1 MKNDVI
7 HLEFINIH
15 IDIVTDGLMVR
26 DEKKLHFYLIN
37 YCLAFRFT
45 YLRDDLSF

>member
-1 MKNDVI
+1 MKKNHSTNSFSVSDIFMKNDVI

-26 DEKKLHFYLIN
+26 DEKKLHF
-37 YCLAFRFT
+37 F
-45 YLRDDLSF
+45 